1 MFFQGQRFNKK
12 RHFSSLSRQCKNKN
26 CELFQKLR
34 MKILRMNKKSEA
46 VFEKCFS
53 SLFYAQHFDDQILL
67 RKKSCEVYKTFFSS
81 NSRILTF
88 HPSLSPW
95 NSPTYTVVY
104 PQLLFFFFVL
114 VFFFFFSFH
123 GLG

>member
-12 RHFSSLSRQCKNKN
+12 RHFSSLSRQCKNKK

-53 SLFYAQHFDDQILL
+53 SLFYAQYFDDQILL
-67 RKKSCEVYKTFFSS
+67 RKKAVKSIKLFSAATQEF
-81 NSRILTF
+81 L
-88 HPSLSPW
+88 PSPHQKHSHL
-95 NSPTYTVVY
+95 
-104 PQLLFFFFVL
+104 
-114 VFFFFFSFH
+114 
-123 GLG
+123 

>member
-12 RHFSSLSRQCKNKN
+12 RHFSSLSRQCKNKK

-53 SLFYAQHFDDQILL
+53 FLFCAQYFDDQILL
-67 RKKSCEVYKTFFSS
+67 RKKSCEVYKTFFNS
-81 NSRILTF
+81 NSRILIF
-88 HPSLSPW
+88 PPQPR
-95 NSPTYTVVY
+95 NVPAYKTVR
-104 PQLLFFFFVL
+104 PQILCVFFVL
-114 VFFFFFSFH
+114 FFQFSW
-123 GLG
+123 LSISN